1 MSVIKQ
7 LFSNV
12 KTEEDAALGREVKQ
26 QARDQAMV
34 AKALAEKEYREGLA
48 MQQAQNANSTGFG
61 GVVDD
66 VTNWA
71 SDKYNQ
77 YFGDE
82 GTQTSQLPK
91 EEPGLA
97 KTTADVPSTMPVPS
111 ASMYDPEAG
120 LASESLPIPQVAGLP
135 KKMVKPTPEKAT
147 DTNDMDSTRSKI
159 KDAIIKYESSGKD
172 HLTPYQDGKKIWTI
186 GHGTNLEDL
195 NDEEMA
201 IIGDSLAGSNTITKD
216 QQDRLLDYNLDKSLE
231 EVENLFPGASNR
243 SPEVL
248 QLLADMHYNM
258 GGTSLSAFEDTIKA
272 FKNNKID
279 KFVDGVK
286 DSDYY
291 RKDLPKNKDRYKY
304 INGLLNTIGKSK

>member
-34 AKALAEKEYREGLA
+34 AKALAEKEYMEGLA

-71 SDKYNQ
+71 SDKYDQ

-82 GTQTSQLPK
+82 GTQTPQPTQ
-91 EEPGLA
+91 EETGLA
-97 KTTADVPSTMPVPS
+97 SLSREKATMPVPS
-111 ASMYDPEAG
+111 ARMYNPEAG
-120 LASESLPIPQVAGLP
+120 LASESSPIQQVAGSA
-135 KKMVKPTPEKAT
+135 KKMGKPTPKEVT
-147 DTNDMDSTRSKI
+147 DTNDMGSTRSKI

-172 HLTPYQDGKKIWTI
+172 HLTPYKDSKGIRTI

-195 NDEEMA
+195 NDEEKA
-201 IIGDSLAGSNTITKD
+201 ILGDSWLKTGTITKD
-216 QQDRLLDYNLDKSLE
+216 QQDKLLEYNMNKSLE
-231 EVENLFPGASNR
+231 EVETIFPGASNH

-272 FKNNKID
+272 FKNNKTN